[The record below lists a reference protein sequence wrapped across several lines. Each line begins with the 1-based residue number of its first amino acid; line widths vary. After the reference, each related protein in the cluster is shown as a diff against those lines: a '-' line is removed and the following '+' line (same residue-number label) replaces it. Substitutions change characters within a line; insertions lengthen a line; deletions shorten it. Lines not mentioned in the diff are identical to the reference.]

1 MKGSITI
8 EEILGPWE
16 DPEFDSSLIQRCR
29 EAWSKPIKELTNQEI
44 STFLRQKMVIEA
56 IAPIA
61 KERIASGVEDGTEAW
76 DNELQQALDHASK

>member
-16 DPEFDSSLIQRCR
+16 DPGFDSSLIQRCR

-44 STFLRQKMVIEA
+44 STFLRQKMAIEA

>member
-8 EEILGPWE
+8 KEILGPWE

-44 STFLRQKMVIEA
+44 STFLRQKMAIEA

-76 DNELQQALDHASK
+76 NNELQQALDHASK